1 MINSPENLQR
11 LKNTTLF
18 VLDMDGTVYLG
29 EQPFP
34 DAVDL
39 VNAINKSASKR
50 AVFFTNNPSKDK
62 RQYEDKLSRLGFD
75 VYPGMLH
82 SSADSTARWLSR
94 QRTGKSVYVLGTPS
108 LSRTLEDAG
117 VTVTSGEDGGSS
129 RPDIVLSSFDLTL
142 TWDRLEQACRYIR
155 EGAEWLCTH
164 PDVTCPS
171 ERGPVPDAGSI
182 NALIHAVTGCPLPRV
197 FGKPDIVTSQLLS
210 DAYGADKGSMAVF
223 GDRLY
228 TDVALGKRH
237 GILAGLVLTGETTL
251 EQAQNAPAGDSPDLV
266 FERLSEIGEYVL

>member
-1 MINSPENLQR
+1 MTNSPENLQR

-39 VNAINKSASKR
+39 VNDINKSASKR

-94 QRTGKSVYVLGTPS
+94 NRTGKSVYVLGTLS

-117 VTVTSGEDGGSS
+117 VTVREDGGSSS

-197 FGKPDIVTSQLLS
+197 FGKPDIVTAELLS

-237 GILAGLVLTGETTL
+237 GILSGLVLTGETTL
-251 EQAQNAPAGDSPDLV
+251 EQAKSAPAGDCPDLV

>member
-1 MINSPENLQR
+1 
-11 LKNTTLF
+11 
-18 VLDMDGTVYLG
+18 
-29 EQPFP
+29 
-34 DAVDL
+34 
-39 VNAINKSASKR
+39 
-50 AVFFTNNPSKDK
+50 
-62 RQYEDKLSRLGFD
+62 
-75 VYPGMLH
+75 
-82 SSADSTARWLSR
+82 
-94 QRTGKSVYVLGTPS
+94 LGTPS
-108 LSRTLEDAG
+108 LSRTLVDAG
-117 VTVTSGEDGGSS
+117 VTVSSDEDGGSS

-197 FGKPDIVTSQLLS
+197 FGKPDIVTAELLS
-210 DAYGADKGSMAVF
+210 DAYGADKQSMAVL

-251 EQAQNAPAGDSPDLV
+251 EQAKNAPAGDSPDLV
-266 FERLSEIGEYVL
+266 FGRLSEIGEYVL